1 MLELRDVSV
10 RDLRS
15 FITERGFSHAGL
27 LERHELEAR
36 AEEAAAAQASQ
47 PPPAAAGATA
57 SPRRSLCDAKR
68 APQPQDD
75 SEDDDVGDR
84 VRTAERIVLQ
94 EVKQVLKLHAS
105 DEEITMRDV
114 LRMPLHVPQRSAARS
129 WPIS

>member
-57 SPRRSLCDAKR
+57 SPRRSLCDAER
-68 APQPQDD
+68 APQPQDDSEDD

-114 LRMPLHVPQRSAARS
+114 LRRCSLL
-129 WPIS
+129 

>member
-47 PPPAAAGATA
+47 PPPAAA
-57 SPRRSLCDAKR
+57 
-68 APQPQDD
+68 
-75 SEDDDVGDR
+75 
-84 VRTAERIVLQ
+84 
-94 EVKQVLKLHAS
+94 
-105 DEEITMRDV
+105 
-114 LRMPLHVPQRSAARS
+114 
-129 WPIS
+129 